1 MKAYSLD
8 LRQRI
13 LEAYLN
19 GEGSIRDLA
28 RRFKVSFR
36 FVWGLI
42 NRFRHTGSYAP
53 KPRGGNNPPRIPA
66 TAHDTLRR
74 LVAAHADATLAELC
88 EVFAHEMQI
97 RLSTSS
103 MHRTLAKL
111 QLTRKKRR
119 FMQQNKRAQR
129 SSNNVKPTGKPSS
142 PSLPAS

>member
-13 LEAYLN
+13 LEAYLHS
-19 GEGSIRDLA
+19 EGSIRDLA

-66 TAHDTLRR
+66 TEHDTLRR
-74 LVAAHADATLAELC
+74 LVETHADATLVELC
-88 EVFAHEMQI
+88 ELFAHETQI

-111 QLTRKKRR
+111 KLTRKKRR
-119 FMQQNKRAQR
+119 FMRQNKRASMS
-129 SSNNVKPTGKPSS
+129 SSNGKPTGKPSS
-142 PSLPAS
+142 LSRPAM

>member
-19 GEGSIRDLA
+19 SEGSIRDLA
-28 RRFKVSFR
+28 TRFNVSFR
-36 FVWGLI
+36 FVWGLL

-53 KPRGGNNPPRIPA
+53 KPRGGNNPPRIPE
-66 TAHDTLRR
+66 TEHDTLRR
-74 LVAAHADATLAELC
+74 LVATHADATLAELC
-88 EVFAHEMQI
+88 RLFAHETQI

-103 MHRTLAKL
+103 LHRTLAKL

-119 FMQQNKRAQR
+119 VMRQHKRAPR
-129 SSNNVKPTGKPSS
+129 ASSHVTPPGKPSRLF
-142 PSLPAS
+142 PSAI

>member
-8 LRQRI
+8 LRQRR

-28 RRFKVSFR
+28 RRFNVSFR
-36 FVWGLI
+36 VVGGLI
-42 NRFRHTGSYAP
+42 KRFRHTGRYAP

-66 TAHDTLRR
+66 TAHATLRR

-88 EVFAHEMQI
+88 AMFAHERQI
-97 RLSTSS
+97 RRRTSS
-103 MHRTLAKL
+103 RHRPLAKL

-119 FMQQNKRAQR
+119 CMRQHKSAPR
-129 SSNNVKPTGKPSS
+129 SSNHVTPTGKPSR

>member
-1 MKAYSLD
+1 MKAYSIDFRQKILD
-8 LRQRI
+8 
-13 LEAYLN
+13 AYLN
-19 GEGSIRDLA
+19 REGSIRVLA
-28 RRFKVSFR
+28 TRFKVSLR

-88 EVFAHEMQI
+88 DLFAQETQI

-103 MHRTLAKL
+103 LHRTLAKL
-111 QLTRKKRR
+111 KLTRKKRR
-119 FMQQNKRAQR
+119 FMQRNKKVPM
-129 SSNNVKPTGKPSS
+129 SSNNVKPTGRPSS
-142 PSLPAS
+142 PSRHKL

>member
-8 LRQRI
+8 LRQKI
-13 LEAYLN
+13 LDAYRN
-19 GEGSIRDLA
+19 SEGSIRELA
-28 RRFKVSFR
+28 TRFKVSFR

-66 TAHDTLRR
+66 TEHATLRR
-74 LVAAHADATLAELC
+74 LVATHADATLAELC
-88 EVFAHEMQI
+88 DLFAQATQI

-111 QLTRKKRR
+111 KLTRNKRR
-119 FMQQNKRAQR
+119 FMRRNKNAPR
-129 SSNNVKPTGKPSS
+129 SSSNVTSTGKPSS
-142 PSLPAS
+142 PSLPAI